1 MQRAIDETNRRRD
14 IQLAHNKKHNITPF
28 TVSKKI
34 ADIRDESRKVIKQLP
49 KKGNSPKDDM
59 KLIKHL
65 EKEMKQAAANLEFEL
80 AAVLRDQLN
89 ELRGSQ

>member
-1 MQRAIDETNRRRD
+1 M
-14 IQLAHNKKHNITPF
+14 
-28 TVSKKI
+28 SKKI
-34 ADIRDESRKVIKQLP
+34 ADIRDESCKVIKQLP
-49 KKGNSPKDDM
+49 KGNSPKDDM